1 MRMCK
6 ILMIGPPLAGKGTQC
21 KILSD
26 KLGVPHISSG
36 DILRNEMRK
45 DTELAI
51 YIKKQLNTGQF
62 VSDSVIRELINEHI
76 KGISGGFILDGY
88 PRTVDQLDSIEFYY
102 DRILF
107 LDTPMDYIIDR
118 AEGRLCHIPSGRIYH
133 TKYNPPKIPGY
144 DDVTGEPLEKRG
156 DDRAELIKGRILDF
170 IEKTGAVIEKAIKMN
185 KLTRID
191 GSQPKERISEL
202 ILEEVQKLEF
212 DQNTPERFL

>member
-1 MRMCK
+1 MCK

-26 KLGVPHISSG
+26 KLGIPHISSG

-62 VSDSVIRELINEHI
+62 VSDSVIRGLINEHI
-76 KGISGGFILDGY
+76 NGISGGFILDGY

-133 TKYNPPKIPGY
+133 TKYNPPKVPGY